1 MYQARNDARS
11 VNREGATAMSN
22 VGDIERIT
30 QDRLIKV
37 FTKELG
43 YTYLGNLK
51 DQSNSNLIE
60 SEFLSFQAS
69 VGTKSEVAKRA
80 FDLLESDANL
90 LTLGI
95 YDRNEKIYNLL
106 RYGLKLSANHGEK
119 NQTISPIDFVDINR
133 NRFAIAEE
141 VTVVGN
147 SGKGSDKR
155 PDLVLYINGI
165 AVGVIELKRSTV
177 SIDEGIIQNLDNQ
190 LPDFIEHFFS
200 TIQVV
205 MAGNDTQGLKYGT
218 VGTKANSFYKWRE
231 DNKDDFSLD
240 DAIRSF
246 CNKNRFTEM
255 IYEFINFDRG
265 TKMIARVNQV
275 HAVNAL
281 KPKLLSS
288 EGGVI
293 WHTQGSGKS
302 LTMVRTAKWIKENI
316 DNSRVLILTDRTD
329 LDESIEGVFQ
339 GVNETIHRTTSGKD
353 LLDVLNTSTDTF
365 VCSLIHKFK
374 FAKNATEV
382 VEPELDEEGENLGEF
397 AEEVKAGAAAYKNFA
412 PKGKIYIF
420 IDECHR
426 TQAGVLHKAM
436 KAILPDAVIIGF
448 TGTPILKNDKALTLR
463 IFGEFIH
470 TYKYDEGVRD
480 GVIVDV
486 LYEAR
491 DVAQRISNQEK
502 IDTWFETK
510 TRGLNDVAKVD
521 LKKRWATLSTV
532 LSSKERLAII
542 ASDIILDMNTKPRLS
557 SGRGNAILVASSI
570 HEATTYFDLFQ
581 GTELKDRCGV
591 VTSYVPRLSDLKG
604 ESVGDSE
611 TINVKQFK
619 SYRNMIATFLKCN
632 EEEALNRVDE
642 YNEKA
647 KAQFVNSPAQMK
659 LLIVVDKLL
668 TGFDAPSATY
678 LFIDKKMRDH
688 NLFQAICRVNRID
701 PDGEDKNYGYVVDY
715 KDLFL
720 LLENAIFDY
729 TKGGFAK
736 FDPSDI
742 GGMIKDVNK
751 QARIELDNQIESTL
765 KLLEPV
771 ADTSNTQLLI
781 KYFVGSNVGDLDEI
795 KSHETKRVAFYKQV
809 SAVVRAFTNIVG
821 FESDAGYTEI
831 EFVSVKNQVS
841 KFEDIK
847 QELRLASGDFIDLK
861 IYEPDMRFLID
872 NYIKSDDSKVVMD
885 FTDTPLLELLIADQ
899 DELIK
904 RLPEN
909 IKKSDKSVAEVV
921 VNNVKKEIAE
931 RAQTN
936 PVYYEKMSI
945 LLAEIIQLDAE
956 NRSEYKKFLEKI
968 ADLAKKIKNPENF
981 NSYPAFIKSAGE
993 RAIFE
998 MLGEDEELS
1007 KTVLDSIETSRQDG
1021 WIYHPIKTRFV
1032 RKALLEALNDELIA
1046 DKILDIAKRHH
1057 EFTN

>member
-1 MYQARNDARS
+1 
-11 VNREGATAMSN
+11 MSN
-22 VGDIERIT
+22 VGEIERIT
-30 QDRLIKV
+30 QDRLINV
-37 FTKELG
+37 FTKDLG
-43 YTYLGNLK
+43 YSYLGNLK

-60 SEFLSFQAS
+60 AEFLSYQLS
-69 VGTKSEVAKRA
+69 VGTSPEVAKRA

-90 LTLGI
+90 YTLGI
-95 YDRNEKIYNLL
+95 YDRNEKVYNLI
-106 RYGLKLSANHGEK
+106 RYGLKLTANHGEK
-119 NQTISPIDFVDINR
+119 NQTISPIDFINVDK
-133 NRFAIAEE
+133 NRFSIAEE

-165 AVGVIELKRSTV
+165 AVGIIELKRSTV

-205 MAGNDTQGLKYGT
+205 MAGNDSQGLKYGT

-231 DNKDDFSLD
+231 DNKEDFSLD
-240 DAIRSF
+240 ESIRSF
-246 CNKNRFTEM
+246 CNKDRFAQM

-281 KPKLLSS
+281 KPKLIDSV
-288 EGGVI
+288 GGVI

-339 GVNETIHRTTSGKD
+339 GVNESIHRTTSGRD
-353 LLDVLNTSTDTF
+353 LLDVLNTSTETF
-365 VCSLIHKFK
+365 ICSLIHKFK
-374 FAKNATEV
+374 FAKNATETI
-382 VEPELDEEGENLGEF
+382 EPEVDEEGENLGDF
-397 AEEVKAGAAAYKNFA
+397 AEEVTAGVAAYKNFS
-412 PKGKIYIF
+412 PKGKIFIF

-436 KAILPDAVIIGF
+436 KAILPNAVIIGF

-463 IFGEFIH
+463 IFGDFIH

-491 DVAQRISNQEK
+491 DVTQRISNQEK

-510 TRGLNDVAKVD
+510 TKGLNDVAKVD

-542 ASDIILDMNTKPRLS
+542 AGDIILDMNTKPRLS

-570 HEATTYFDLFQ
+570 HEATTYYDLFQ

-604 ESVGDSE
+604 ESVGESE

-619 SYRNMIATFLKCN
+619 SYRSMIASFLKCT

-647 KAQFVNSPAQMK
+647 KAQFVKSPAQMK

-701 PDGEDKNYGYVVDY
+701 PDGEDKSYGYVVDY

-736 FDPSDI
+736 FDPNDL
-742 GGMIKDVNK
+742 GGMIRDVNK
-751 QARIELDNQIESTL
+751 QARIELDYQIEATN
-765 KLLEPV
+765 KLIEPV
-771 ADTSNTQLLI
+771 TDSSNTQDLI
-781 KYFVGSNVGDLDEI
+781 KYFVGNAAGDLDEI

-821 FESDAGYTEI
+821 FESDAGYSDF
-831 EFVSVKNQVS
+831 EFSNVRNEVT
-841 KFEDIK
+841 KFENIK
-847 QELRLASGDFIDLK
+847 QEIRLASGDFIDLK

-921 VNNVKKEIAE
+921 INNVKKEIAE

-936 PVYYEKMSI
+936 PVYYEKMSV
-945 LLAEIIQLDAE
+945 LLSEIIKLDAE
-956 NRSEYKKFLEKI
+956 NKSEYRKFLEKI
-968 ADLAKKIKNPENF
+968 AELAKRIKNPEEF
-981 NSYPAFIKSAGE
+981 NTYPFFIKSSGE

-998 MLGEDEELS
+998 MLGEDENLA
-1007 KTVLDSIETSRQDG
+1007 KKALGAIESSRQDG
-1021 WIYHPIKTRFV
+1021 WTYHPMKTRFV
-1032 RKALLEALNDELIA
+1032 RKALCDVINDELMA
-1046 DKILDIAKRHH
+1046 DKIIDIAKRHH
-1057 EFTN
+1057 EFTS